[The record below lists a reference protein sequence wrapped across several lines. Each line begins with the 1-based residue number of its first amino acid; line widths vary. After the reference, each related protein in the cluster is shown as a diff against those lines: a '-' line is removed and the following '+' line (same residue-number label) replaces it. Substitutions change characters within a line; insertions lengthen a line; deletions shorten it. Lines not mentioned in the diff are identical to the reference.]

1 MTFPRYADYK
11 DSGVEWLGEVPAHWG
26 VVSLKRDIAFLTS
39 GSRGWA
45 EHYSDDGVLF
55 LRIGNLTRDSITL
68 DLSDIQR
75 VNLPDGA
82 EGERTRVVA
91 GDVLFSITAY
101 LGSVAVAPKG
111 LEEAYVSQHVALVR
125 LHQRKFIPAWVGY
138 VTLSNIGISYLET
151 RGYGGTKVQLSLDDV
166 ANLIVTTPPLPE
178 QTAIA
183 AFLDHETGKIDALVA
198 EQEKLIAL
206 LKEKRQAVISHAV
219 TKGLAPSAPLK
230 DSGVEWL
237 GEVPEHWNSTKLKY
251 AASFS
256 GGGTPSRDNR
266 AYWNGNIPWV
276 SPKDMK
282 AEEIHGAE
290 ESITEDGLINST
302 SNLVAPSTVLMVVR
316 SGILKHTIPVAIN
329 RIEVALNQDMKALT
343 LQPDLCLPHFF
354 LRWVQGL
361 NDELLLA
368 WAKQGA
374 TVESL
379 EQEYLANTIIP
390 LPPLPEQTAIVAYLD
405 TQTAKFD
412 TLTAEAER
420 AIALLKERRSALI
433 SAAVTG
439 KIDVRW
445 FVAPTP
451 QEAA

>member
-219 TKGLAPSAPLK
+219 TKGLDPSVPLK
-230 DSGVEWL
+230 DSGIEWL
-237 GEVPEHWNSTKLKY
+237 GEVPEHWEISRMKHLCSHVVDCLHTTPTYDGELEYPAIRTADVDRGILLLDQARLVSREIYEERIQRLCPMAGDILYSREGERFGMAALVPEDVNLCLGQRMMMFRTNERAHPAFMMWLLNSDAVYQQVLEKV
-251 AASFS
+251 
-256 GGGTPSRDNR
+256 GG
-266 AYWNGNIPWV
+266 
-276 SPKDMK
+276 
-282 AEEIHGAE
+282 
-290 ESITEDGLINST
+290 ST
-302 SNLVAPSTVLMVVR
+302 SPHVNISD
-316 SGILKHTIPVAIN
+316 IIN
-329 RIEVALNQDMKALT
+329 FHV
-343 LQPDLCLPHFF
+343 
-354 LRWVQGL
+354 
-361 NDELLLA
+361 
-368 WAKQGA
+368 
-374 TVESL
+374 
-379 EQEYLANTIIP
+379 P
-390 LPPLPEQTAIVAYLD
+390 LPPKDEQSRIAERIAIIATSV
-405 TQTAKFD
+405 D